1 MFHARIASRGA
12 MTVRVLLVV
21 AAMALLCCGCAGQ
34 GAAMRQALGI
44 HPPYDATRE
53 ALDLR
58 ALSAGQLLSLDHKL
72 RGCMARVGGAG
83 GVPAAARFR
92 ECAFRELAHSSI
104 SQRLNAVL
112 ALTLTRRLQV
122 GSCRDSL
129 IAFAGVVRVVAVEA
143 EGMLREL
150 NSTLH
155 WDARERTKVRTLR
168 KLARDTRDH
177 LNPRVWQHDCRPA
190 FSAPA

>member
-1 MFHARIASRGA
+1 
-12 MTVRVLLVV
+12 MTVRTVAIAVL
-21 AAMALLCCGCAGQ
+21 AALLCAGCADQRGTL
-34 GAAMRQALGI
+34 RQVSRVQA
-44 HPPYDATRE
+44 PYDVTRE

-58 ALSAGQLLSLDHKL
+58 ALSAGQLLTLDHKL
-72 RGCMARVGGAG
+72 RGCMATVGATG

-112 ALTLTRRLQV
+112 ALDLTRRV
-122 GSCRDSL
+122 HGGSCRDSL
-129 IAFAGVVRVVAVEA
+129 LAFAGIARVVAAEA

-150 NSTLH
+150 NSTLQ
-155 WDARERTKVRTLR
+155 WDARERMKVRALR
-168 KLARDTRDH
+168 ALARDTRQH
-177 LNPRVWQHDCRPA
+177 LDPRAWRRDCRPA

>member
-1 MFHARIASRGA
+1 
-12 MTVRVLLVV
+12 MTLRLLLVV
-21 AAMALLCCGCAGQ
+21 AALALLCGCAGQ
-34 GAAMRQALGI
+34 GAAVRGALGI
-44 HPPYDATRE
+44 HAPYDATRE

-58 ALSAGQLLSLDHKL
+58 ALSAGQLLTLDHRL

-112 ALTLTRRLQV
+112 ALTLTRRLHG

-129 IAFAGVVRVVAVEA
+129 IAFAGVARVVAAEA

-150 NSTLH
+150 NSTLS
-155 WDARERTKVRTLR
+155 WDARERTRVRALR
-168 KLARDTRDH
+168 ELARDTRHH
-177 LNPRVWQHDCRPA
+177 LNPRAWRRDCRPA

>member
-12 MTVRVLLVV
+12 MAVRVLLVV
-21 AAMALLCCGCAGQ
+21 AAPALLCAGCAGQ
-34 GAAMRQALGI
+34 GAAMRQAVGI
-44 HPPYDATRE
+44 HAPYDATRE

-58 ALSAGQLLSLDHKL
+58 ALSAGQLLTLDHRL
-72 RGCMARVGGAG
+72 RGCVARVGGAG

-112 ALTLTRRLQV
+112 ALTLTRRLH
-122 GSCRDSL
+122 GGDCRDSL
-129 IAFAGVVRVVAVEA
+129 LAFAGVVRVVAAEA

-150 NSTLH
+150 NSTLR
-155 WDARERTKVRTLR
+155 WDARERARVRALR
-168 KLARDTRDH
+168 RLARDTRHH
-177 LNPRVWQHDCRPA
+177 LSRRAWRRDCRPA